1 MSNSSGFIR
10 RMIPLGL
17 CTFLW
22 AGSPATAITP
32 SAEEA
37 AGRAE
42 RAPASV
48 TGVRAE
54 INFEGTSV
62 TVSWELSESDR
73 VSSVPVGG
81 DPTSGGIFVR
91 VNGVENY
98 NIWRQGADD
107 MEPTSIGSVNAGET
121 SFVDESFV
129 LGTTYT
135 YSVTATAPA
144 GDNESPPT
152 EADSPIDVGPPPV
165 ATLMVDQGSLEEGDG
180 LAAVTVTAT
189 LDRAWSL
196 NTPVEVSISDAGS
209 AEQAEGRDYT
219 AEWAGQTIT
228 IAAGETEGSTTLS
241 LSVNDD
247 NLAEGDI
254 AETIIFEGTSAVTGG
269 ANESADLEVTGTE
282 ITLTDNDVAPTSIAL
297 TVDTPSLEEGA
308 GESAMEVTATLGDG
322 STALLTE
329 TEVAVSLSGTHV
341 DLGPD
346 YEASELTIT
355 IPAEQTAA
363 SATLTLTPNDDNL
376 AEGDET
382 IEASGAAEGFI
393 VESASIG
400 LTDNDV
406 APTTVTLEVDNSTFG
421 EDDGEATVT
430 VTATLGDG
438 STALLNDTE
447 VALAVAESDEN
458 AAVAAAVTIAAG
470 ETSGSGSITL
480 TLLDENLVDGDKTI
494 ALTGTADGYDIGD
507 VELTVTDNDVAP
519 TTVTLEVDNST
530 FGEDDGEAT
539 ITVTATL
546 GDGSTALLNDTE
558 VALAVAESDEN
569 AAVAAAV
576 TIAAGETSGSGSI
589 TLTLLD
595 ENLVDGDKTIALTGT
610 ADGYDIGDVEL
621 TVTDNDV
628 APTTITLEVDNS
640 TFGEDDGEATITVT
654 ATLGDGST
662 ALLNDTEVAL
672 AVAESDENAAA
683 AAAVTIAAGE
693 TSGSGSITLTL
704 LDENLVDGDKTIA
717 LTGTADGYEIGD
729 VELTVTDNDV
739 APTTITLEVDNS
751 TFGEDDGEATITV
764 TATLGDGSTALL
776 NDTEVALAVAESD
789 ENAAA
794 AAAVTIAAGET
805 SGSGSITLTLLDE
818 NLVDGDKT
826 IALTGTADGYDIGD
840 VELTVTDNDVPPII
854 TLAVDN
860 STFGEGDGEATLT
873 VTATL
878 GDDSTALLNDTEV
891 VLAVAESD
899 ENAAAAAALT
909 IAAGETSA
917 SGALTLTLKEENLV
931 DGDKTILL
939 TGTAAGYDIG
949 DVELTVTDNDV
960 APTTITLEVDASTFG
975 EDDGEATITVTATLG
990 DGSTALLNDTEVALA
1005 VAESDENAAAAA
1017 ALTIAAGETS
1027 GSGSITLTLLDEN
1040 LVDGDKTI
1048 ALTGTAA
1055 GYEIGDV
1062 ELTVTDN
1069 EVPPTITLAVDN
1081 STFGEDDGEATVT
1094 VTATLGDDSTALLND
1109 TEVALA
1115 VAESDENAAAAAA
1128 LTIAAGETSGSGS
1141 ITLTLLDENLVDGDK
1156 TIALTGT
1163 AAGYDIGD
1171 VELTV
1176 TDNDVAPT
1184 SITLEIDASTFGEG
1198 DGEATI
1204 TVTATLGDGSAA
1216 LLNDT
1221 EVALA
1226 VAESELALTSP
1237 PRNAAADA
1245 RPSPPA
1251 TSDQRRV

>member
-382 IEASGAAEGFI
+382 IEASGAAEGFT

-406 APTTVTLEVDNSTFG
+406 APTTITLEVDNRTFG
-421 EDDGEATVT
+421 EDDGEATLT

-458 AAVAAAVTIAAG
+458 AAAAAAVTIAAG

-494 ALTGTADGYDIGD
+494 ALTGTAG
-507 VELTVTDNDVAP
+507 
-519 TTVTLEVDNST
+519 
-530 FGEDDGEAT
+530 
-539 ITVTATL
+539 
-546 GDGSTALLNDTE
+546 
-558 VALAVAESDEN
+558 
-569 AAVAAAV
+569 
-576 TIAAGETSGSGSI
+576 
-589 TLTLLD
+589 
-595 ENLVDGDKTIALTGT
+595 
-610 ADGYDIGDVEL
+610 GYDIGDVEL

-628 APTTITLEVDNS
+628 APTTITLEVDAS

-717 LTGTADGYEIGD
+717 LTGTAGGYDIGD

-739 APTTITLEVDNS
+739 APTTITLEVDAS

-826 IALTGTADGYDIGD
+826 IALTGTAG
-840 VELTVTDNDVPPII
+840 
-854 TLAVDN
+854 
-860 STFGEGDGEATLT
+860 
-873 VTATL
+873 
-878 GDDSTALLNDTEV
+878 
-891 VLAVAESD
+891 
-899 ENAAAAAALT
+899 
-909 IAAGETSA
+909 
-917 SGALTLTLKEENLV
+917 
-931 DGDKTILL
+931 
-939 TGTAAGYDIG
+939 GYDIG

-1017 ALTIAAGETS
+1017 AVTIAAGETS

-1048 ALTGTAA
+1048 APHR
-1055 GYEIGDV
+1055 Y
-1062 ELTVTDN
+1062 
-1069 EVPPTITLAVDN
+1069 
-1081 STFGEDDGEATVT
+1081 
-1094 VTATLGDDSTALLND
+1094 
-1109 TEVALA
+1109 
-1115 VAESDENAAAAAA
+1115 
-1128 LTIAAGETSGSGS
+1128 
-1141 ITLTLLDENLVDGDK
+1141 
-1156 TIALTGT
+1156 
-1163 AAGYDIGD
+1163 
-1171 VELTV
+1171 
-1176 TDNDVAPT
+1176 
-1184 SITLEIDASTFGEG
+1184 
-1198 DGEATI
+1198 
-1204 TVTATLGDGSAA
+1204 
-1216 LLNDT
+1216 
-1221 EVALA
+1221 
-1226 VAESELALTSP
+1226 
-1237 PRNAAADA
+1237 
-1245 RPSPPA
+1245 
-1251 TSDQRRV
+1251 RRRL